1 VVLKQKANGNPTSD
15 NFEVKSVSL
24 PQIKNEGDVL
34 VHVLY
39 LSVDP
44 YMRGRI
50 GSDSDKSSS
59 NPLQPGEVI
68 VGATVGE
75 VISSNNSNFAV
86 GDLVHAYSGWREY
99 YVLQGNDITKINN
112 SFGIP
117 LEKYVGVMGMTGLT
131 SYYGLVYVGEVKKGD
146 QVLVSGGAGAV
157 GSVVGQIAKIF
168 GCRVVGI
175 AGGKAKCK
183 YMKEELEFDD
193 VIDYKEEK
201 DIKKALHTALPNGV
215 DVYYDNVGGEISDSV
230 IPLIN
235 RKARIVI
242 CGQISTYN
250 MPNNVIPTGPRLLHH
265 LLWKSAK
272 MQGFLVQDFEDKDD
286 QTFNQLG
293 KWISEGKLKSKEDIV
308 DGIDQAPSAFLKL
321 FQGENFGKQ
330 VVKIGDRL
338 TK

>member
-1 VVLKQKANGNPTSD
+1 MA
-15 NFEVKSVSL
+15 
-24 PQIKNEGDVL
+24 I
-34 VHVLY
+34 
-39 LSVDP
+39 
-44 YMRGRI
+44 RGKYERK
-50 GSDSDKSSS
+50 SDSDKSSS
-59 NPLQPGEVI
+59 KPLQPGDVI

-75 VISSNNSNFAV
+75 IISSNNSKFV
-86 GDLVHAYSGWREY
+86 CGDLVHAYSGWREY
-99 YVLQGNDITKINN
+99 YVLPGNDVTKINN

-146 QVLVSGGAGAV
+146 QVVVSGGAGAV
-157 GSVVGQIAKIF
+157 GSVVGQIAKIY
-168 GCRVVGI
+168 GCRVIGI
-175 AGGKAKCK
+175 AGGKDKCK
-183 YMKEELEFDD
+183 YMKEDLLFDE

-201 DIKKALHTALPNGV
+201 DLKKALQKTLTHGV
-215 DVYYDNVGGEISDSV
+215 DVYYDNVGGEISDQI
-230 IPLIN
+230 IPFIN

-250 MPNNVIPTGPRLLHH
+250 AANNIQPTGPRLLHH

-272 MQGFLVQDFEDKDD
+272 MQGFLVQDFEDKDE

-293 KWISEGKLKSKEDIV
+293 SWIAEGKLKSKEDV
-308 DGIDQAPSAFLKL
+308 LDGIDQAPTAFLKL
-321 FQGENFGKQ
+321 FKGENFGKQ